1 MAQSL
6 LNTRITQ
13 MLGARYPI
21 FGFTHEIDVAV
32 EVCLAGGIGVY
43 GGTRS
48 TPEEITQA
56 LTEIK
61 SRVGDL
67 PFGID
72 LVLPKNMPEK
82 NNREDIEAQLP
93 DAHRNFVDHLYEK
106 YDVPRDNMPGARSRF
121 VRSEE
126 VARNQL
132 DAVLRS
138 DAKIFAMGVGSPPEM
153 VGAAKEYGKFVV
165 SLVGA
170 PRHAQHALDAGADM
184 IVAQGYD
191 AGAHT
196 GEIGTF
202 SLVPQ
207 IVDLVAG
214 KVPVLAAGGVATGR
228 HIAAA
233 LALGAEGVWMGTP
246 WLTTKEHNTSPK
258 MLNQLLNAG
267 SNDTVR
273 SRSDSGKT
281 LRMIKSAWSEEW
293 ETEGNPKPLQ
303 MPYHD
308 ILVGD
313 LLGSISRHEVEP
325 LMHQPAGQGIAFF
338 NEVKTVRETMDA
350 FVMDASAVLKRSS

>member
-1 MAQSL
+1 MEANVLS
-6 LNTRITQ
+6 TRVSE
-13 MLGARYPI
+13 MLGAKYPI
-21 FGFTHEIDVAV
+21 FGFTHEIDVVV

-43 GGTRS
+43 GGTRN
-48 TPEEITQA
+48 TPEEITEA
-56 LTEIK
+56 LEEIK

-82 NNREDIEAQLP
+82 NNREEIEAELP
-93 DAHRNFVDHLYEK
+93 NAHRNFVDYLYEK
-106 YDVPRDNMPGARSRF
+106 YDVPRDNLPGKRSRF

-153 VGAAKEYGKFVV
+153 IGAAKEFGKTVL

-170 PRHAQHALDAGADM
+170 PRHAEKALDAGADL

-202 SLVPQ
+202 SMVPQ

-214 KVPVLAAGGVATGR
+214 RIPVLAAGGVATGR

-258 MLNQLLNAG
+258 MLAQLLNAS
-267 SNDTVR
+267 SNDTIR
-273 SRSDSGKT
+273 SRSNSGKT

-293 ETEGNPKPLQ
+293 EAEDSPKPLQ
-303 MPYHD
+303 MPYQD

-325 LMHQPAGQGIAFF
+325 LLHQPAGQGIAFF
-338 NEVKTVRETMDA
+338 NEVKTVQETMEA
-350 FVMDASAVLKRSS
+350 FVAEASAVVQR

>member
-1 MAQSL
+1 MEANVLS
-6 LNTRITQ
+6 TRVSE
-13 MLGARYPI
+13 MLGAKYPI
-21 FGFTHEIDVAV
+21 FGFTHEIDVVV

-43 GGTRS
+43 GGTRN
-48 TPEEITQA
+48 TPEEITEA
-56 LTEIK
+56 LEEIK

-82 NNREDIEAQLP
+82 NNREEIEAELP
-93 DAHRNFVDHLYEK
+93 NAHRNFVDYLYEK
-106 YDVPRDNMPGARSRF
+106 YDVPRDNLPGKRSRF

-153 VGAAKEYGKFVV
+153 IGAAKEFGKTVL

-170 PRHAQHALDAGADM
+170 PRHAEKALDAGADL

-233 LALGAEGVWMGTP
+233 FALGAEGVWMGTP
-246 WLTTKEHNTSPK
+246 WLTTKEHKTSPK
-258 MLNQLLNAG
+258 LLTQLLNAN

-293 ETEGNPKPLQ
+293 DAEGNPKPLQ

-325 LMHQPAGQGIAFF
+325 LLHQPAGQGIAFF
-338 NEVKTVRETMDA
+338 NEVKTVQETMEA
-350 FVMDASAVLKRSS
+350 FVAEASAVVQR